1 LIDLKAANHTNRELE
16 LMLSGTKPLA
26 MFYAYIS
33 ELPDERFIPE
43 DSFAP
48 YVQEGRFIREEI
60 VIEGLDHLP
69 QLGKNA
75 PIKYVLFAMTQEAWR
90 IPAMILLKRSFRNSS
105 YKWNETL
112 ERMESALLG
121 YTDEEIDA
129 WCKARF
135 TAA

>member
-1 LIDLKAANHTNRELE
+1 
-16 LMLSGTKPLA
+16 MVSGTKPLA
-26 MFYAYIS
+26 MFYAYVS
-33 ELPDERFIPE
+33 ELPDERLIPE
-43 DSFAP
+43 ESFSPHVKA
-48 YVQEGRFIREEI
+48 GRFVRNEI

-69 QLGKNA
+69 PSEKNT
-75 PIKYVLFAMTQEAWR
+75 PIKYVFFATTQEAWR

-129 WCKARF
+129 WCKSRF
-135 TAA
+135 TSAQK